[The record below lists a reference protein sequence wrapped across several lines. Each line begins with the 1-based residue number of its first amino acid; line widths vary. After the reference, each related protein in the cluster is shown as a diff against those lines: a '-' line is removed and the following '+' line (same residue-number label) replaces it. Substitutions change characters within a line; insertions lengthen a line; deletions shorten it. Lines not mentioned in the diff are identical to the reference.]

1 MSDERGSEDPRALV
15 ERWIASINNHDLD
28 AIVACFDPR
37 YEDEA
42 PTRPGE
48 HVRGDAEVRLNHL
61 RLHRDLS
68 DLRAELLDHAIQGDR
83 VWMEWRMSG
92 TREDGTHMEFAGVN
106 IFQVRGGRFVRG
118 RIYTELVREA
128 GGIQGQIE
136 RMTKG
141 AGGGSGP

>member
-1 MSDERGSEDPRALV
+1 MSDERWAVDPRSVV
-15 ERWIASINNHDLD
+15 ERWIAAINDHDLD
-28 AIVACFDPR
+28 AIVGCFDPT

-42 PTRPGE
+42 PARRGE
-48 HVRGDAEVRLNHL
+48 DVRGDAEVRQNYE

-68 DLRAELLDHAIQGDR
+68 DLRAELLDSAVQGDK
-83 VWMEWRMSG
+83 VWMEWRLRG

-106 IFQVRGGRFVRG
+106 IFEVRGGRFVRG

-141 AGGGSGP
+141 AGGTGP